1 MQVMELFF
9 FLKKYK
15 LLLFVIDLGIPP
27 PVHLYLSYLSFIY
40 GKLKLIHFPIFWS
53 KFSSFTMSNFFLKTL
68 HPFSFS
74 INMIILR
81 TNLVQLTQLDIYY
94 PQSLFFSVLF
104 HFGFCLFFYFL
115 TFVLTR
121 TIIKL
126 GRPMWTPGIIS
137 LGKSQS
143 YWLQMFT
150 ILLFILKYVQSIAV

>member
-15 LLLFVIDLGIPP
+15 QLLFVIDLGIPP
-27 PVHLYLSYLSFIY
+27 RVHLYLSYLSFIY

-53 KFSSFTMSNFFLKTL
+53 KFSSFTMSIF
-68 HPFSFS
+68 FS

-94 PQSLFFSVLF
+94 PQFLSFSVLF

-126 GRPMWTPGIIS
+126 DWPMWTPGTIS

-143 YWLQMFT
+143 NWLQMFT

>member
-1 MQVMELFF
+1 MELFF

-15 LLLFVIDLGIPP
+15 QLLFVIDLGIPP

-53 KFSSFTMSNFFLKTL
+53 KFSSFTMSIF
-68 HPFSFS
+68 FS

-94 PQSLFFSVLF
+94 PQFLSFSVLF

-126 GRPMWTPGIIS
+126 DWPMWTPGTIS
-137 LGKSQS
+137 LVKSQS

>member
-1 MQVMELFF
+1 MELFF

-15 LLLFVIDLGIPP
+15 QLLFVIDLGIPP

-53 KFSSFTMSNFFLKTL
+53 KFSSFTMSIF
-68 HPFSFS
+68 FS

-94 PQSLFFSVLF
+94 PQFLSFSVLF

-115 TFVLTR
+115 TFVMTR

-126 GRPMWTPGIIS
+126 DWPMWTPGTIS